1 MSDAVRQ
8 VLAFWFGEEGD
19 PDWGAMCE
27 AWFEKSDDF
36 DQACRDGFLDLY
48 EQAAAGKLDDW
59 MASADGCLALL
70 ILLDQLPRNMFR
82 GSARMYATDDKAL
95 AIAEHVAAKGLDASM
110 TDVQKLFAHLPFEHA
125 EDLDHQNRHVAYIDA
140 NYHGPRREECQ
151 KAAARHQEIIARFG
165 RFPHRNDIL
174 DRVSTDE
181 EIEFLKE
188 PNSSF

>member
-1 MSDAVRQ
+1 MKR
-8 VLAFWFGEEGD
+8 VLAFWFGENGD
-19 PDWGAMCE
+19 PDWGAMRE

-36 DQACRDGFLDLY
+36 DRACRDGFLDLH
-48 EQAAAGKLDDW
+48 EQAAADKLDDW
-59 MASADGCLALL
+59 MASADGALALL

-95 AIAEHVAAKGLDASM
+95 AVAEHIVSNGLDAGM

-125 EDLDHQNRHVAYIDA
+125 EDLDHQKRHVAYIDA
-140 NYHGPRREECQ
+140 NYHGPKRKECQ
-151 KAAARHQEIIARFG
+151 EAAARHLEIIDRFG
-165 RFPHRNDIL
+165 RFPHRNEIL
-174 DRVSTDE
+174 GRVSTDE